1 MSGGEL
7 GLGRRRRRRR
17 SHGHKRYQDT
27 QTATRWIWMI
37 RLGVLFLVGGG
48 VFWFVSEAMPKRGVI
63 EIPSTGLPDE
73 LLPSLIRH
81 KQPAA
86 KDTVTNNGQS
96 SGAQK

>member
-1 MSGGEL
+1 
-7 GLGRRRRRRR
+7 
-17 SHGHKRYQDT
+17 
-27 QTATRWIWMI
+27 
-37 RLGVLFLVGGG
+37 

-73 LLPSLIRH
+73 LLPRLIRH

-86 KDTVTNNGQS
+86 QDTVTNNGQS